1 MRLTLIKL
9 SVAAVIATALALGP
23 QLLSPQAAY
32 AEDDECNPDSAQTGK
47 FVIEERN
54 GQKVYVIKDEITVC
68 GKVPRPSVV
77 YVLQAKQINYKWETL
92 KQDFLPKILNSVKKA
107 PF

>member
-9 SVAAVIATALALGP
+9 SVAAAIATALALGP
-23 QLLSPQAAY
+23 QMISPQIAH
-32 AEDDECNPDSAQTGK
+32 AEDDECSGDQQTGK

>member
-1 MRLTLIKL
+1 MKI
-9 SVAAVIATALALGP
+9 SVAAALAGALAFAP
-23 QLLSPQAAY
+23 PLFPRQVAHADD
-32 AEDDECNPDSAQTGK
+32 AKADECSDDKQTGQ

-54 GQKVYVIKDEITVC
+54 GQKVYVIKDAITVC

-92 KQDFLPKILNSVKKA
+92 KQDFLPLILNSVKKA